1 MSSSIRSSES
11 SSSRSNLCKSSMSR
25 IPKFGPKKSNHTNTI
40 QSSPSQFANVSVQ
53 RSVSNMESKSGGAA
67 GSMPPRDDE
76 TECFRLKGLIA
87 VEQHRF
93 ICERIEL
100 QNAHTQLAV
109 LSSEFETIE
118 FEQLK
123 EELQTFRDEAQEQFD
138 AYEKRNT
145 EQCYEITELHR
156 QLNEN
161 QKTIEENNHSLAI
174 LSQLLVIRT
183 DLIAAMQSKEEQMA
197 TQLSYANQ
205 VATEKSDDWQKM
217 LASMLTNDEKVQQL
231 TEQMDGLRSELDASQ
246 MALATSEA
254 RCVKL
259 IEVNGQLKLQFH
271 KIMSYRDLKV

>member
-1 MSSSIRSSES
+1 MKESASYIVLNVCILSEELNKAKLANSSAVEEPAD
-11 SSSRSNLCKSSMSR
+11 SSR
-25 IPKFGPKKSNHTNTI
+25 
-40 QSSPSQFANVSVQ
+40 A
-53 RSVSNMESKSGGAA
+53 
-67 GSMPPRDDE
+67 
-76 TECFRLKGLIA
+76 
-87 VEQHRF
+87 
-93 ICERIEL
+93 
-100 QNAHTQLAV
+100 
-109 LSSEFETIE
+109 FETIE

-156 QLNEN
+156 KLNEN

>member
-67 GSMPPRDDE
+67 GSMCNQPPRDDE

-109 LSSEFETIE
+109 LSSEVDT
-118 FEQLK
+118 LK
-123 EELQTFRDEAQEQFD
+123 EE
-138 AYEKRNT
+138 N
-145 EQCYEITELHR
+145 R
-156 QLNEN
+156 QL
-161 QKTIEENNHSLAI
+161 KGF
-174 LSQLLVIRT
+174 
-183 DLIAAMQSKEEQMA
+183 
-197 TQLSYANQ
+197 YA
-205 VATEKSDDWQKM
+205 VP
-217 LASMLTNDEKVQQL
+217 L
-231 TEQMDGLRSELDASQ
+231 
-246 MALATSEA
+246 
-254 RCVKL
+254 CV
-259 IEVNGQLKLQFH
+259 
-271 KIMSYRDLKV
+271 